1 MILRDE
7 KQRLWPVQVGPL
19 GHHFAITRG
28 WRQFREAN
36 NVQVGDTY
44 KFELIDNG
52 TIPVAHFYSENALG
66 CYNILQVNIL
76 GRMPSIREVI
86 DNVKKQ
92 LKIPRGFL
100 KYLKGH
106 EDIEHAVLRRVSK
119 QWQVKVNGRR
129 LEDGWEKFAEE
140 HDLQLGDL
148 LVFRHEGNMEF
159 EVSIFDSS
167 HCDREY
173 SEYLQQEEEEEEANN
188 VEETSKNLEFEER
201 PSPSIELSD
210 HAEAATHKPFGHSSF
225 VCTIKPYCLTYGF
238 LYVPKHFASANGF
251 KTNKKCS
258 LIIKDERQNSWT
270 LRLSCCKTQVY
281 IGDGCRKFVAD
292 NCLKEGDRI
301 MFEVVTDGEIPVWKF
316 HVVTDA
322 ETPRQKFQKNA
333 TEKPEP
339 NIMSSHKVFPDAE
352 ACKDVP
358 LGRPHLIST
367 VKLLRKP
374 N

>member
-1 MILRDE
+1 MSNTTKRKKKNIFSTAMKIPPKKPHFFKPILPGF
-7 KQRLWPVQVGPL
+7 KHGL
-19 GHHFAITRG
+19 TRG
-28 WRQFREAN
+28 VALMVSTLHFQPKGCE
-36 NVQVGDTY
+36 
-44 KFELIDNG
+44 FESPQEQGEGL
-52 TIPVAHFYSENALG
+52 LG
-66 CYNILQVNIL
+66 GKYAEGLSKTASL
-76 GRMPSIREVI
+76 PR
-86 DNVKKQ
+86 
-92 LKIPRGFL
+92 KIPRGFL

-270 LRLSCCKTQVY
+270 LRLSCCKKSTLEM
-281 IGDGCRKFVAD
+281 A
-292 NCLKEGDRI
+292 
-301 MFEVVTDGEIPVWKF
+301 VV
-316 HVVTDA
+316 
-322 ETPRQKFQKNA
+322 N
-333 TEKPEP
+333 
-339 NIMSSHKVFPDAE
+339 S
-352 ACKDVP
+352 
-358 LGRPHLIST
+358 LLIIA
-367 VKLLRKP
+367 
-374 N
+374 